1 MLQLRSLQMFDD
13 SLITT
18 AETEVVKFGQKKSAG
33 RGA

>member
-1 MLQLRSLQMFDD
+1 MFDD